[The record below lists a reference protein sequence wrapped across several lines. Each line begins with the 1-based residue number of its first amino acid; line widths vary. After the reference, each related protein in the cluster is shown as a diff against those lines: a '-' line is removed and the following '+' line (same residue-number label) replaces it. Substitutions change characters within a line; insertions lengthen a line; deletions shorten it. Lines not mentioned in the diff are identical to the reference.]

1 MARPLSVRPRAAAV
15 AVLLTVGTLLTGCGG
30 DDDSGSSASATT
42 TAATTTQEAPTTTA
56 PPATVPGPSAEE
68 LRAERR
74 AFPDLPPLREVP
86 QTATDEA
93 DAADREVAEQW
104 FSLVRRGE
112 DAKAAAL
119 MADGARFSNFD
130 VLLVKN
136 AAARVA
142 VAGSLPCGASPVS
155 VGGAKG
161 GYVVL
166 TLKLT
171 DKAGSPPCDGAGA
184 PVAVSLH
191 VKDGKIDD
199 WVRVQADDAPINRGA
214 PV

>member
-1 MARPLSVRPRAAAV
+1 MARARSLRLRSGSLV
-15 AVLLTVGTLLTGCGG
+15 AVLGVGAVLAGCGG
-30 DDDSGSSASATT
+30 NDASDSAAATT
-42 TAATTTQEAPTTTA
+42 TGTTTTQEAPSTTA
-56 PPATVPGPSAEE
+56 PSTTVPLPSAEE

-93 DAADREVAEQW
+93 DAGDREVAEKW

-112 DAKAAAL
+112 DERAAAL

-136 AAARVA
+136 RAARVA
-142 VAGSLPCGASPVS
+142 VAGSLPCGAEPVS

-171 DKAGSPPCDGAGA
+171 DKAGEAPCDGAGA
-184 PVAVSLH
+184 PVAVALH
-191 VKDGKIDD
+191 VTDGRIDD

>member
-1 MARPLSVRPRAAAV
+1 MDRARSLRLRTGSLV
-15 AVLLTVGTLLTGCGG
+15 ALLGATALLAGCGG
-30 DDDSGSSASATT
+30 DDASDSAAGTT
-42 TAATTTQEAPTTTA
+42 TAATTTRAAPTTTA
-56 PPATVPGPSAEE
+56 PSTTVPSPSADD

-86 QTATDEA
+86 QTATDPA
-93 DAADREVAEQW
+93 DAADRRVAEQW
-104 FSLVRRGE
+104 FSLVRRGQDE
-112 DAKAAAL
+112 RAAAL

-136 AAARVA
+136 RAARVA
-142 VAGSLPCGASPVS
+142 VAQSLPCGASPVS
-155 VGGAKG
+155 VGGAEG

-171 DKAGSPPCDGAGA
+171 DKAGEPPCDGAGA
-184 PVAVSLH
+184 PVAVALH
-191 VKDGKIDD
+191 VEDGRIDD

>member
-1 MARPLSVRPRAAAV
+1 MAAPHHVLSRTGVL
-15 AVLLTVGTLLTGCGG
+15 AVLSAGALLVGCG
-30 DDDSGSSASATT
+30 DDEAPSASAGTT
-42 TAATTTQEAPTTTA
+42 TGGTTTQAAPTTTA
-56 PPATVPGPSAEE
+56 PTTTAPAPSAEAQ
-68 LRAERR
+68 RAERR

-86 QTATDEA
+86 QTGTGEP
-93 DAADREVAEQW
+93 DAADRDVALEW
-104 FSLVRRGE
+104 FSLVRRGK
-112 DAKAAAL
+112 DAQAARL

-130 VLLVKN
+130 VLLVQN
-136 AAARVA
+136 RAARVA
-142 VAGSLPCGASPVS
+142 VAESLPCGAEPVRVS
-155 VGGAKG
+155 GAKG

-191 VKDGKIDD
+191 VTDGRIDD
-199 WVRVQADDAPINRGA
+199 WVRVGAEDAPINRGT

>member
-1 MARPLSVRPRAAAV
+1 MVRARPLRLRTGTLVALLGAG
-15 AVLLTVGTLLTGCGG
+15 AVLAGCGG
-30 DDDSGSSASATT
+30 DDPSPSASATT
-42 TAATTTQEAPTTTA
+42 TTPTTTQQAPSTTA
-56 PPATVPGPSAEE
+56 PSTTIPAPSADE

-86 QTATDEA
+86 QTATDPA
-93 DAADREVAEQW
+93 DAGDRKVAEQW
-104 FSLVRRGE
+104 FDLVRRGQDE
-112 DAKAAAL
+112 KAAGL

-136 AAARVA
+136 RAARVA
-142 VAGSLPCGASPVS
+142 VAGSLPCGATPVS
-155 VGGAKG
+155 VGGAEG

-171 DKAGSPPCDGAGA
+171 DKAGEAPCDGAGA
-184 PVAVSLH
+184 PVAVALH
-191 VKDGKIDD
+191 VEDGKIDD